1 MTGAADGPTKGTA
14 PGTSYATAYGASYS
28 PSVRG
33 PGATVLGCDS
43 ERRREA
49 VRESGLAGIE
59 DVSVEADRRTLTVT
73 FFGTPP
79 TGLNRHDFAVEGGRR
94 VTGVRVVAVA
104 EHDDPDGDRCRL
116 RLTLDRCGDTS
127 VYRLHALA
135 PGFDSRYDTR
145 EFSFRPTPA
154 GLDCAPVAEP
164 CPEPPGPAPV
174 IDYLAKDFP
183 SFRRLLLERL
193 SLTLPGWTERHAA
206 DLGITL
212 VELLAHVG
220 DRLSYQ
226 QDAVATEAY
235 LDTARLRT
243 SVRRHA
249 RLVDYPMHDGCAS
262 RTFVCLETTREEVTL
277 PGGRLAFTVLPSGP
291 HGCTLGPVLPA
302 AEVDAARWPVFQPV
316 HDRDITLHRAHNRI
330 SLWTWE
336 DRECCLP
343 AGTTTATLR
352 DTDTDTDTDTNTEK
366 GPFQRVLRLVPGDV
380 IVFEEVRGAGTGSP
394 ADALPSHR
402 QAVRL
407 TEVNPTVDTLSGIP
421 VLDIAWAAEDAL
433 TFPFCVSA
441 RDPAGKDREV
451 GVARGNTVLVE
462 HGLSSTWADGSYE
475 KLPPP
480 VGRRPHTLRGSH
492 IIRTEAY
499 PRPAD
504 IAAAQARRLERLPE
518 AARDR
523 LRELRGREAGPEE
536 ADRAFLRTLFGPRV
550 LDRVGLDEYPGAAL
564 DTLLSR
570 FDHLLEGKLRRIDA
584 LARQA
589 RSGYVLQEAD
599 TGWELDH
606 TWGEGAWRLI
616 APDNQALHGPAREAL
631 LPDPREALP
640 ALRVWPRLAAEDEP
654 VPPGEPVAPEE
665 PVAPVAV
672 DASDVVNAQ
681 EEPGRSDEPLA
692 ADEQHEPDERDR
704 GDGAPVGEQAR
715 GPGQAAQQ
723 DLGGRQAHGTRAS
736 HPVQRERMDR
746 PHRDTSADARR
757 FHHTHRTHE
766 DGHADRPDLS
776 EEPWIPRRDLLT
788 SGPRDRHLVGES
800 DDDGMLTLR
809 FGSGGSG
816 AQPPTGATLVA
827 EYRIGNGEAGNVGA
841 GTICLVS
848 ADSAGPA
855 ADLSAITLVRN
866 PLPATGGVDP
876 EPVSAVRLAA
886 PREPFRRLRRAVT
899 AADYATL
906 ASLRPG
912 VQRAAAALRWTG
924 SWYEADV
931 AVDALGSADVSH
943 RLLTEVRQELHRF
956 RRIGHDVVTGPA
968 VHVPLEVALAVTAEP
983 DHVRGHVRRD
993 VQRVLRPGPLPGGR
1007 LGFFDPD
1014 ELTFGTPVRVSRLVA
1029 AAAAVPGVRHV
1040 EVTCLRRLHGSS
1052 GPAPTGPAPTG
1063 ASDTPVAVEAVPAS
1077 GVLRLR
1083 PLEIARLDDDSA
1095 RPENGRLTITVTGG
1109 R

>member
-1 MTGAADGPTKGTA
+1 MTGAADRPAKETA
-14 PGTSYATAYGASYS
+14 QGTSYATAYSASYGP
-28 PSVRG
+28 PSRGG
-33 PGATVLGCDS
+33 PGASTLGCES

-49 VRESGLAGIE
+49 VREHGLAGIE

-79 TGLNRHDFAVEGGRR
+79 TGLDRHDFAVEGGRR
-94 VTGVRVVAVA
+94 VTGIRVVAVA
-104 EHDDPDGDRCRL
+104 EHDDPDGDRCCL

-135 PGFDSRYDTR
+135 PGFDSRHDTR
-145 EFSFRPTPA
+145 EFSFRPAPA
-154 GLDCAPVAEP
+154 GLDCAPEGEP
-164 CPEPPGPAPV
+164 FPEPPGPAPV

-262 RTFVCLETTREEVTL
+262 RTFVCLETNEEVTL

-291 HGCTLGPVLPA
+291 SACPLEPVLPA
-302 AEVDAARWPVFQPV
+302 AEVDAMRWPVFQPV
-316 HDRDITLHRAHNRI
+316 HHRDITLRPAHNRI

-336 DRECCLP
+336 DSECCLP

-352 DTDTDTDTDTNTEK
+352 DTGTEK
-366 GPFQRVLRLVPGDV
+366 GPPQRVLRLLPGDV
-380 IVFEEVRGAGTGSP
+380 LVFEEVLGAGTGSP

-407 TEVNPTVDTLSGIP
+407 TEVSPTVDTLSGTP

-433 TFPFCVSA
+433 TFPFCVSV
-441 RDPAGKDREV
+441 RGPAGKDLEV
-451 GVARGNTVLVE
+451 GVVRGNTVLVE
-462 HGLSSTWADGSYE
+462 HGLSSTWAGRSRE
-475 KLPPP
+475 ELPPP
-480 VGRRPHTLRGSH
+480 VGRRSHTLRGSH
-492 IIRTEAY
+492 ITRTAAY

-504 IAAAQARRLERLPE
+504 IAAAQARRVERLPE

-523 LRELRGREAGPEE
+523 LRELRGQGTGPGET
-536 ADRAFLRTLFGPRV
+536 DRAFLRTLFGPHV
-550 LDRVGLDEYPGAAL
+550 LDRVRLDDHPGAAL

-616 APDNQALHGPAREAL
+616 APDNHALHGPAREAL

-640 ALRVWPRLAAEDEP
+640 ALRVWPRGTAEDET
-654 VPPGEPVAPEE
+654 VPPDESVAPEKPVAPAG
-665 PVAPVAV
+665 VDASVAV
-672 DASDVVNAQ
+672 DVP
-681 EEPGRSDEPLA
+681 EEGGGPSVEEQSGDHGRKARQDLRA
-692 ADEQHEPDERDR
+692 R
-704 GDGAPVGEQAR
+704 QAR
-715 GPGQAAQQ
+715 E
-723 DLGGRQAHGTRAS
+723 TRTS
-736 HPVQRERMDR
+736 HTARREQIDR
-746 PHRDTSADARR
+746 PHRNTSADAARAHHTR
-757 FHHTHRTHE
+757 HTHRTHE
-766 DGHADRPDLS
+766 DGHAGRPDRS
-776 EEPWIPRRDLLT
+776 EEPWVPRRDLLA

-809 FGSGGSG
+809 FGSGGAG
-816 AQPPTGATLVA
+816 AEPPTGSALVA

-848 ADSAGPA
+848 ADSPGPA

-866 PLPATGGVDP
+866 PLPATGGADP

-906 ASLRPG
+906 AGLHPG

-931 AVDALGSADVSH
+931 AVDALAGADVPH

-983 DHVRGHVRRD
+983 HHIGGHVRRD
-993 VQRVLRPGPLPGGR
+993 VQRELRPGPLPGGR
-1007 LGFFDPD
+1007 RGFFDPD

-1052 GPAPTGPAPTG
+1052 TPAPTA
-1063 ASDTPVAVEAVPAS
+1063 ATPVTVEAVPPS

-1083 PLEIARLDDDSA
+1083 PLEIARLDDDPA
-1095 RPENGRLTITVTGG
+1095 RPENGRLTVTVTGG